1 MVTITGMMKL
11 TKRNRTVISDQLH
24 VDKAAVQNNTVQ
36 LVLQNDRR
44 NLTVEFLQWKCIP

>member
-1 MVTITGMMKL
+1 MVTITGVMKL

-24 VDKAAVQNNTVQ
+24 VDKGAVQNNTVQ